1 MILFR
6 LKCSHDHEFEAWFR
20 TGASYEDQLSHGD
33 IDCPVCGD
41 KRIGKAPMAPRLS
54 KGYIS
59 LKGDSGGKGA
69 EARAREVA
77 RQILDA
83 AGKIRN
89 AVEEN
94 FEYVGEDFA
103 DEARAIHYGDSKE
116 RDIYGEATEKEA
128 SELDEEGIPIAR
140 IPAPGRRPRG
150 KN

>member
-1 MILFR
+1 
-6 LKCSHDHEFEAWFR
+6 
-20 TGASYEDQLSHGD
+20 
-33 IDCPVCGD
+33 
-41 KRIGKAPMAPRLS
+41 MAPRLS
-54 KGYIS
+54 KGHIS
-59 LKGDSGGKGA
+59 LKGDPGDTGS

-103 DEARAIHYGDSKE
+103 DEARAIHYGDSE
-116 RDIYGEATEKEA
+116 DRDIYGEATEKEA
-128 SELDEEGIPIAR
+128 AELDEEGVAIAR
-140 IPAPGRRPRG
+140 IPGTGRKPRT